1 MAIETIALNRKARH
15 DYDILET
22 LEAGIALT
30 GTEIKSVRAGKV
42 NLRNAFARPENRELW
57 LLGAHIARY
66 DPGSY
71 LNHDP
76 ERPRKLLLH
85 REQIAE
91 LTGQLTQKGLTVVP
105 LRLYIKNGLAKIE
118 LGLARGR
125 QVHDK
130 REYIIRREVERE
142 MDRAIK
148 FRKQN
153 KA

>member
-1 MAIETIALNRKARH
+1 MAVETITANRKAYH
-15 DYDILET
+15 DYEILESV
-22 LEAGIALT
+22 EAGVALT
-30 GTEIKSVRAGKV
+30 GTEIKSIRAGRV
-42 NLRNAFARPENRELW
+42 NLRHSFARPENGEIW
-57 LLGAHIARY
+57 LLNSHIARY

-76 ERPRKLLLH
+76 GRARKLLLH

-91 LTGQLTQKGLTVVP
+91 ISGKVTQRGLTLVP
-105 LRLYIKNGLAKIE
+105 LRLYIKDGLAKIE

-125 QVHDK
+125 QRHDK
-130 REYIIRREVERE
+130 RQYIIRREAERE

-148 FRKQN
+148 FRKLN

>member
-1 MAIETIALNRKARH
+1 METITLNRKAYH
-15 DYDILET
+15 DYEILDRV
-22 LEAGIALT
+22 EAGIALT
-30 GTEIKSVRAGKV
+30 GTEIKSVRAGRV
-42 NLRNAFARPENRELW
+42 NLRHAFARPENGEIW
-57 LLGAHIARY
+57 LLGSHIARY

-76 ERPRKLLLH
+76 GRPRKLLLH

-91 LTGQLTQKGLTVVP
+91 LMGKVSQRGLTLVP
-105 LRLYIKNGLAKIE
+105 LRMYLKNGLAKVE

-125 QVHDK
+125 RLHDK
-130 REYIIRREVERE
+130 RAYILRREAERE

-148 FRKQN
+148 FQKLK